1 MNHAAFITAAYAI
14 ALLATT
20 GLLAWAFLTMR
31 SAERAAAEL
40 KRDR

>member
-1 MNHAAFITAAYAI
+1 MNHVAFITAAYAI
-14 ALLATT
+14 ALLATF
-20 GLLAWAFLTMR
+20 GLLAWAFLSMR

>member
-1 MNHAAFITAAYAI
+1 MSHSAFITAAYAT
-14 ALLATT
+14 ALLGTA
-20 GLLAWAFLTMR
+20 GLLAWAYLSMR

>member
-1 MNHAAFITAAYAI
+1 MNHAAFITAAYAV
-14 ALLATT
+14 ALLATA
-20 GLLAWAFLTMR
+20 GLLVWAYLSMR

>member
-1 MNHAAFITAAYAI
+1 MNHGAFITAAYAV
-14 ALLATT
+14 ALFATG
-20 GLLAWAFLTMR
+20 GLLAWAYLSMR

>member
-1 MNHAAFITAAYAI
+1 MNHGAFITAAYAVS
-14 ALLATT
+14 LLATV
-20 GLLAWAFLTMR
+20 GLLAWAFLSMR